1 MPLNRISK
9 VVEHIKKTGAEFL
22 FSNARIVDSNGYD
35 MSKFLFSIEEPYN
48 ILKLIKRGFI
58 DTNTIVISRS
68 CAKKL
73 LELLTKLKHRYFDQ
87 VYEDWL
93 IALLAMKHCK
103 AHYMDDTHILY
114 RVHGANINI
123 SLDIYIQL
131 LNKEKHLK
139 RF

>member
-73 LELLTKLKHRYFDQ
+73 LDF
-87 VYEDWL
+87 
-93 IALLAMKHCK
+93 
-103 AHYMDDTHILY
+103 
-114 RVHGANINI
+114 
-123 SLDIYIQL
+123 
-131 LNKEKHLK
+131 
-139 RF
+139 